1 MDCCGLR
8 GRELCV
14 VRIVRNGSRGIVM
27 KKGAKYIVAF
37 AGS

>member
-8 GRELCV
+8 GRKLYA
-14 VRIVRNGSRGIVM
+14 VRIVRNGSRDTGT
-27 KKGAKYIVAF
+27 KKGAKYIAAR